1 MENDSWKL
9 KIENE
14 RAQKMPPPQNRLI
27 WHIDYFELKALK
39 EKQMPKKTSDLP
51 LSS

>member
-9 KIENE
+9 QIENE
-14 RAQKMPPPQNRLI
+14 RAQKMPPQNRLI
-27 WHIDYFELKALK
+27 WRIDYFELKALK
-39 EKQMPKKTSDLP
+39 EKQMPKKASDLP